1 MMRKP
6 IIFFLFLIVPV
17 FAFAQKENSG
27 NGNRV
32 VMVVGKPMTSG
43 DSLMVRQLF
52 FSALHEKTIENFT
65 LATELF
71 NRVLQSDPANDAS
84 MFELAN
90 LKKLQNDY
98 VNAQELL
105 EKAVTVKPDNEWYWV
120 ALADC
125 YEKNNDVSKLENVFN
140 ELIRLDPDKP
150 DYYFDKAN
158 VYFLQ
163 KRYDDA
169 LAVYKQLE
177 ELTGV
182 TDEIIAKRETIYLKQ
197 GKIDL
202 AAADLQS
209 MITANPKQ
217 IRYYLLL
224 GELYNSNGFADK
236 ALKVLLTAEK
246 TDPNYGQ
253 LHLALA
259 DIYRDKKNYEASF
272 NELTLAF
279 SIPDLD
285 IEQEIKII
293 MGYFP
298 KFPDPDAKAS
308 ALELSRILTVA
319 HPDDSKAYAL
329 YGDMLLQNTKYKD
342 AKINY
347 KKSLELNGQVYEVQ
361 EQLIRLELGDND
373 IDGALK
379 DGQNALS
386 LFPNQAWLNYL
397 VGVAYQQKKDFNK
410 ALSYLKTA
418 ATLETQDKDMLS
430 QCFSSMGDCYHSTG
444 DNSKSDEAYE
454 KALGYNPGNAFTLNN
469 YAYYLS
475 VRGVSLDKAAEMS
488 KHSNELQPGT
498 ASFEDT
504 YAWILF
510 KQKKY
515 ADAKGWMEKALSH
528 DKDHSAVQ
536 AEHYGDIIFYLGDTD
551 GAVQN
556 WKKAKEYGGDSPV
569 LERKINERKYI
580 E

>member
-1 MMRKP
+1 MRKP

-515 ADAKGWMEKALSH
+515 ADAKVWMEKALSH